1 MIWKNRYSHTF
12 LVETKMAQILLR
24 DMAISMKASMHLNF
38 WSKNAPLFVIAKDGE
53 KSKCPLI
60 KGTE

>member
-1 MIWKNRYSHTF
+1 
-12 LVETKMAQILLR
+12 MAQILLR